1 MAVIGLGWMTI
12 GAIALAVLGI
22 ALGLASFAALFS
34 GRLFAF
40 VVRAVFATCFV
51 VAGGV
56 LGIVSLGL
64 EGVQAL
70 TREDTAARIS
80 LRQTGNQRVEATVR
94 FADGRSEIYD
104 IAGDEVY
111 IDAHVLK
118 WTPTMNRFG
127 LHTSYR
133 LDRIGGRYRT
143 LAQENT
149 ARRTIYAL
157 SPPMLVDLV
166 ALRQRAPK
174 VMDEFLDAEYG
185 SATFVPVSG
194 PSELEVRVSTSG
206 LLIRPTSGTAAP

>member
-1 MAVIGLGWMTI
+1 MMGLGWMTI
-12 GAIALAVLGI
+12 GAIALGVLGI
-22 ALGLASFAALFS
+22 GLGLASFAALFS

-40 VVRAVFATCFV
+40 VTRAVFGTFFV

-64 EGVQAL
+64 EGVQAMS
-70 TREDTAARIS
+70 REDTAARIS
-80 LRQTGNQRVEATVR
+80 LRPTGTQRFDATVK
-94 FADGRSEIYD
+94 FADGRTEVYD
-104 IAGDEVY
+104 VAGDEIY
-111 IDAHVLK
+111 IDAHILK

-157 SPPMLVDLV
+157 SPPLLIDLV
-166 ALRQRAPK
+166 ALRQRAPT
-174 VMDEFLDAEYG
+174 VMNEFLDAEYG
-185 SATFVPVSG
+185 SATFVPVTG
-194 PSELEVRVSTSG
+194 PSDLEVRVSTSG
-206 LLIRPTSGTAAP
+206 LLVRPAPAP

>member
-1 MAVIGLGWMTI
+1 MMGLGWMTI
-12 GAIALAVLGI
+12 GAIALGVLGI

-40 VVRAVFATCFV
+40 VIRAVFGTFFV
-51 VAGGV
+51 IASGV

-64 EGVQAL
+64 EGVQAM

-80 LRQTGNQRVEATVR
+80 LRPTGSQRFDATVK
-94 FADGRSEIYD
+94 FADGRTEVYD
-104 IAGDEVY
+104 IAGDEIY
-111 IDAHVLK
+111 IDAHILK

-157 SPPMLVDLV
+157 SPPLLVDLV
-166 ALRQRAPK
+166 ALRQRAPS
-174 VMDEFLDAEYG
+174 VMNEFLDAEYG
-185 SATFVPVSG
+185 SATFVPVTG
-194 PSELEVRVSTSG
+194 PSDLEVRVSTSG
-206 LLIRPTSGTAAP
+206 LLVRPAPLP

>member
-1 MAVIGLGWMTI
+1 MMGLGWMTI
-12 GAIALAVLGI
+12 GAIALGVLGI

-40 VVRAVFATCFV
+40 VIRAVFGTFFV

-56 LGIVSLGL
+56 LGIVSFGL
-64 EGVQAL
+64 EGVQAMS
-70 TREDTAARIS
+70 REDTAARIS
-80 LRQTGNQRVEATVR
+80 LRPTGTQRFDATVK
-94 FADGRSEIYD
+94 FADGRTEVYD
-104 IAGDEVY
+104 VAGDEIY
-111 IDAHVLK
+111 IDAHILK

-157 SPPMLVDLV
+157 SPPLLVDLV
-166 ALRQRAPK
+166 ALRQRAPT
-174 VMDEFLDAEYG
+174 VMHEFLDAEYG
-185 SATFVPVSG
+185 SATFVPVTG
-194 PSELEVRVSTSG
+194 PSDLEVRVSTSG
-206 LLIRPTSGTAAP
+206 LLVRPAPAP

>member
-1 MAVIGLGWMTI
+1 MMGLGWMTI
-12 GAIALAVLGI
+12 GAIALGVLGV

-40 VVRAVFATCFV
+40 VIRAVFGTFFV
-51 VAGGV
+51 VGSGV

-64 EGVQAL
+64 EGVQAM

-80 LRQTGNQRVEATVR
+80 LRPTGSQRFDATVR
-94 FADGRSEIYD
+94 FADGRTEVYD
-104 IAGDEVY
+104 VAGDEIY
-111 IDAHVLK
+111 IDAHILK

-157 SPPMLVDLV
+157 SPPLLVDLV
-166 ALRQRAPK
+166 ALRQRAPT
-174 VMDEFLDAEYG
+174 VMNEFLDAEYG
-185 SATFVPVSG
+185 SATFVPVTG
-194 PSELEVRVSTSG
+194 PSDLEVRVSTSG
-206 LLIRPTSGTAAP
+206 LLVRPAPAP

>member
-1 MAVIGLGWMTI
+1 MTLGLGWMTLA
-12 GAIALAVLGI
+12 AIAVGILGV

-40 VVRAVFATCFV
+40 VVRAVFGTVFV
-51 VAGGV
+51 VSAGV

-64 EGVQAL
+64 EGVQAMA
-70 TREDTAARIS
+70 REDTAARIS
-80 LRQTGNQRVEATVR
+80 VRPTAAQRFEATVR

-104 IAGDEVY
+104 IAGDEIY

-118 WTPTMNRFG
+118 WTPTLNRFG

-157 SPPMLVDLV
+157 SPPLLVDLV
-166 ALRQRAPK
+166 ALRQRAPN
-174 VMDEFLDAEYG
+174 VMSEFLDAEYG
-185 SATFVPVSG
+185 SATFVPVTG
-194 PSELEVRVSTSG
+194 PSDLEVRVSTSG
-206 LLIRPTSGTAAP
+206 LLVRPAPAP